1 MLKARAS
8 VRFRF
13 RSSKELDTVLEALT
27 PETKVSTARAK
38 ATLKKED
45 KFLVLH
51 VEARDTV
58 ALRSALNAYLRW
70 VGSIINVLQIL

>member
-1 MLKARAS
+1 VLKARAS
-8 VRFRF
+8 VRFRL
-13 RSSKELDTVLEALT
+13 RSSRELDTVFEALA
-27 PETKVSTARAK
+27 PETRAPTARAK
-38 ATLKKED
+38 ATLKKEG